1 MGGKKETLSCL
12 ALGTRQ
18 ETWSDSFVRGHTM
31 PGHPTSPVS
40 KRQAAASVPGKSHS
54 SPKAKIGGTPV
65 LEPRRNTQSMSQG
78 CAQRYSSALAQAQ
91 ETATA
96 RGHLPPLR
104 GWLGPETGGREAGH
118 VPGSG
123 EAHLCPGYALL
134 LCRGQARGLGSH
146 FCVCWAS
153 RDQPSLNI
161 VTARVATCEQ
171 GEGGGAA
178 HITLPK
184 HQEGAGMEHPGSA
197 PGEQELRGVSKY

>member
-1 MGGKKETLSCL
+1 MCCL

-18 ETWSDSFVRGHTM
+18 ETQSDSFVTGHAM
-31 PGHPTSPVS
+31 PGHPPNPVGR
-40 KRQAAASVPGKSHS
+40 RQAAASFPGESHS
-54 SPKAKIGGTPV
+54 SPKAEVGAHPCWNLEKIPRACPKTARRCSSV
-65 LEPRRNTQSMSQG
+65 LV
-78 CAQRYSSALAQAQ
+78 QAQ

-104 GWLGPETGGREAGH
+104 GWLGPETRGRKAGH

-134 LCRGQARGLGSH
+134 LCRGQAGGLGSH
-146 FCVCWAS
+146 FCVCRAS
-153 RDQPSLNI
+153 RDQSSLNI

-178 HITLPK
+178 HTTLPK
-184 HQEGAGMEHPGSA
+184 HQEGAGMEHPRSA
-197 PGEQELRGVSKY
+197 PREQELRGVSKH